1 VGAQPVTD
9 RGFTAYREEMN
20 GRWANLSLAVLVPLA
35 TLSGLGLFLFSEGP
49 VLLIAV
55 LHGTLGLGLLAL
67 VPWKGAVIRRGLR
80 RRRPGRD
87 VSVLLLW
94 VVLLAVLTGV
104 AHLVSLTAADL
115 PVTTMQLHVGAGVV
129 ATLLTLVHAV
139 QRPIRVQ
146 RTDWGRRAVMRSG
159 VVAAAAA
166 GMGLTAAATAAGL
179 DRAGSRRATGSFRTP
194 EVPVTQWFLDAVP
207 TIDPAAWRLTLA
219 TPAGDRQLSLTDLN
233 GGDEVG
239 AVLDCTGG
247 WWTDQLWGG
256 TRLARLLPEVAPGT
270 TVQVTS
276 ATGYA
281 RRLPLGD
288 DVLLATTMAGVPLS
302 AGHGAPVRL
311 VVPGRRGYHWVKWV
325 DRVEVVPGPWWLQ
338 PPLPLR

>member
-1 VGAQPVTD
+1 
-9 RGFTAYREEMN
+9 MN

-35 TLSGLGLFLFSEGP
+35 TLSGLGLFLVSEGP
-49 VLLIAV
+49 VLLVAV

-87 VSVLLLW
+87 VSILLMW
-94 VVLLAVLTGV
+94 VVLLAVLSGLAHVV
-104 AHLVSLTAADL
+104 ALTAADL

-139 QRPIRVQ
+139 QRRIRVQ
-146 RTDWGRRAVMRSG
+146 RTDWGRRAMLRSG

-166 GMGLTAAATAAGL
+166 GMGVTAAATAAAL
-179 DRAGSRRATGSFRTP
+179 DRSNDRRLTGSFRTP
-194 EVPVTQWFLDAVP
+194 QAPVTQWLFDAVP
-207 TIDPAAWRLTLA
+207 TIDPATWRLTLQ
-219 TPAGDRQLSLTDLN
+219 TPAGERHLSLADLG
-233 GGDEVG
+233 GGDELR

-247 WWTDQLWGG
+247 WWTDQVWGG
-256 TRLARLLPEVAPGT
+256 TRLARLLSEVVPGT

-288 DVLLATTMAGVPLS
+288 DLLLATTMAGVPLS
-302 AGHGAPVRL
+302 PGHGAPVRL

-325 DRVEVVPGPWWLQ
+325 ERVEVVPGPWWTQ

>member
-1 VGAQPVTD
+1 
-9 RGFTAYREEMN
+9 MK
-20 GRWANLSLAVLVPLA
+20 GRWANLSLAVFVPLA
-35 TLSGLGLFLFSEGP
+35 TVSGFGLFLVAEGP
-49 VLLIAV
+49 VLLVAV

-80 RRRPGRD
+80 RRRRPGRD
-87 VSVLLLW
+87 VSVLLMW
-94 VVLLAVLTGV
+94 VVLLAVFSGV
-104 AHLVSLTAADL
+104 AHVVSLTAADL
-115 PVTTMQLHVGAGVV
+115 PVTTMQLHVGAGLA

-139 QRPIRVQ
+139 QRPIRLR
-146 RTDWGRRAVMRSG
+146 RTDWGRRTLLRSG
-159 VVAAAAA
+159 AVVAGAA
-166 GMGLTAAATAAGL
+166 GLGLAATATGAAL
-179 DRAGSRRATGSFRTP
+179 DRSGDRRLTGSFRTP
-194 EVPVTQWFLDAVP
+194 QAPVTQWLFDAVP
-207 TIDPAAWRLTLA
+207 TIDPATWRLTLV
-219 TPAGDRQLSLTDLN
+219 TPAGERQLSLTDL
-233 GGDEVG
+233 GGDEIR

-247 WWTDQLWGG
+247 WWTEQAWGG
-256 TRLARLLPEVAPGT
+256 TRLSRVLPEVATGT

-288 DVLLATTMAGVPLS
+288 DLLLATTMAGVPLS

-325 DRVEVVPGPWWLQ
+325 DRVEVLPDPWWVQ

>member
-1 VGAQPVTD
+1 
-9 RGFTAYREEMN
+9 MN
-20 GRWANLSLAVLVPLA
+20 ARWANLSLAVLVPLA

-49 VLLIAV
+49 VLLVAV

-87 VSVLLLW
+87 VSVLLVW
-94 VVLLAVLTGV
+94 VVLLAVFSGLAHVV
-104 AHLVSLTAADL
+104 ALTAADL
-115 PVTTMQLHVGAGVV
+115 PVTTMQLHVGAGVA

-139 QRPIRVQ
+139 QRPIRV
-146 RTDWGRRAVMRSG
+146 RRMDWGRRILLRSG
-159 VVAAAAA
+159 AVVAGAA
-166 GMGLTAAATAAGL
+166 GMGLAAAATGAAL
-179 DRAGSRRATGSFRTP
+179 DRSGDRRLTGSFRTP
-194 EVPVTQWFLDAVP
+194 QPPVTQWLFDAVP
-207 TIDPAAWRLTLA
+207 TIDPTTWRLTLE
-219 TPAGDRQLSLTDLN
+219 TPAGERSLSVTDLS
-233 GGDEVG
+233 GGDEVR

-247 WWTDQLWGG
+247 WWTDQVWGG
-256 TRLARLLPEVAPGT
+256 TRLVRLLPEVAPGT
-270 TVQVTS
+270 AIEVTS

-281 RRLPLGD
+281 RRLPLSD
-288 DVLLATTMAGVPLS
+288 DLLLATTLAGAPLS

-325 DRVEVVPGPWWLQ
+325 ARVEVVAGPWWAE

>member
-1 VGAQPVTD
+1 
-9 RGFTAYREEMN
+9 MN

-35 TLSGLGLFLFSEGP
+35 TLSGLGLFLVSEGP
-49 VLLIAV
+49 VLLVAV

-87 VSVLLLW
+87 VSILLMW
-94 VVLLAVLTGV
+94 VVLLAVVSGLAHVV
-104 AHLVSLTAADL
+104 ALTAADL

-139 QRPIRVQ
+139 QRRIRVQ
-146 RTDWGRRAVMRSG
+146 RNDWGRRAMLRSG

-166 GMGLTAAATAAGL
+166 GMGVTAAATAAAL
-179 DRAGSRRATGSFRTP
+179 DRSNDRRLTGSFRTP
-194 EVPVTQWFLDAVP
+194 QAPVTQWLFDAVP
-207 TIDPAAWRLTLA
+207 TIDPATWRLTLQ
-219 TPAGDRQLSLTDLN
+219 TPAGERHLSLADLG
-233 GGDEVG
+233 GGDELR

-247 WWTDQLWGG
+247 WWTDQVWGG
-256 TRLARLLPEVAPGT
+256 TRLTLLFPEVMAGT

-288 DVLLATTMAGVPLS
+288 DLLLATTMAGVPLS
-302 AGHGAPVRL
+302 PGHGAPVRL

-325 DRVEVVPGPWWLQ
+325 ERVEVVPGPWWTQ

>member
-1 VGAQPVTD
+1 
-9 RGFTAYREEMN
+9 MN

-35 TLSGLGLFLFSEGP
+35 TLSGLGLFLVSEGP
-49 VLLIAV
+49 VLLVAV

-87 VSVLLLW
+87 VSILLMW
-94 VVLLAVLTGV
+94 VVLLAVLSGLAHVV
-104 AHLVSLTAADL
+104 ALTAADL

-146 RTDWGRRAVMRSG
+146 RTDWGRRAMLRSG

-166 GMGLTAAATAAGL
+166 GMGVTAAATAAAL
-179 DRAGSRRATGSFRTP
+179 DRSNDRRLTGSFRTP
-194 EVPVTQWFLDAVP
+194 QAPVTQWLFDAVP
-207 TIDPAAWRLTLA
+207 TIDPATWRLTLQ
-219 TPAGDRQLSLTDLN
+219 TPAGERHLSLADLG
-233 GGDEVG
+233 GGDELR

-247 WWTDQLWGG
+247 WWTDQVWGG
-256 TRLARLLPEVAPGT
+256 TRLARLLSEVVPGT

-288 DVLLATTMAGVPLS
+288 DLLLATTMAGVPLS
-302 AGHGAPVRL
+302 PGHGAPVRL

-325 DRVEVVPGPWWLQ
+325 DRVEVVPGPWWAQ

>member
-1 VGAQPVTD
+1 
-9 RGFTAYREEMN
+9 MN

-35 TLSGLGLFLFSEGP
+35 TLSGLGLFLVSEGP
-49 VLLIAV
+49 VLLVAV

-87 VSVLLLW
+87 VSILLMW
-94 VVLLAVLTGV
+94 VVLLAVLSGLAHVV
-104 AHLVSLTAADL
+104 ALTAADL

-139 QRPIRVQ
+139 QRRIRVQ
-146 RTDWGRRAVMRSG
+146 RTDWGRRAMLRSG

-166 GMGLTAAATAAGL
+166 GMGVTAAATAAAL
-179 DRAGSRRATGSFRTP
+179 DRSNDRRLTGSFRTP
-194 EVPVTQWFLDAVP
+194 QAPVTQWLFDAVP
-207 TIDPAAWRLTLA
+207 TIDPATWRLTLQ
-219 TPAGDRQLSLTDLN
+219 TPAGERHLSLADLR
-233 GGDEVG
+233 GGDELR

-247 WWTDQLWGG
+247 WWTDQVWGG
-256 TRLARLLPEVAPGT
+256 TRLARLLPEVVPGT

-288 DVLLATTMAGVPLS
+288 DLLVATTMAGVPLS
-302 AGHGAPVRL
+302 PGHGAPVRL

-325 DRVEVVPGPWWLQ
+325 DRVEVVPGPWWAQ

>member
-1 VGAQPVTD
+1 
-9 RGFTAYREEMN
+9 MN

-35 TLSGLGLFLFSEGP
+35 TLSGLGLFLVSEGP
-49 VLLIAV
+49 VLLVAV

-87 VSVLLLW
+87 VSILLMW
-94 VVLLAVLTGV
+94 VVLLAVVSGLAHVV
-104 AHLVSLTAADL
+104 ALTAADL

-146 RTDWGRRAVMRSG
+146 RTDWGRRAMLRSG

-166 GMGLTAAATAAGL
+166 GMGVTAAATAAAL
-179 DRAGSRRATGSFRTP
+179 DRSNDRRLTGSFRTP
-194 EVPVTQWFLDAVP
+194 QAPVTQWLFDAVP
-207 TIDPAAWRLTLA
+207 TIDPATWRLTLQ
-219 TPAGDRQLSLTDLN
+219 TPAGERHLSLADLG
-233 GGDEVG
+233 GGDELR

-247 WWTDQLWGG
+247 WWTDQVWGG
-256 TRLARLLPEVAPGT
+256 TRLARLLSEVVPGT

-288 DVLLATTMAGVPLS
+288 DLLLATTMAGVPLS
-302 AGHGAPVRL
+302 PGHGAPVRL

-325 DRVEVVPGPWWLQ
+325 DRVEVVPGPWWAQ

>member
-1 VGAQPVTD
+1 
-9 RGFTAYREEMN
+9 M
-20 GRWANLSLAVLVPLA
+20 
-35 TLSGLGLFLFSEGP
+35 
-49 VLLIAV
+49 
-55 LHGTLGLGLLAL
+55 
-67 VPWKGAVIRRGLR
+67 
-80 RRRPGRD
+80 
-87 VSVLLLW
+87 W
-94 VVLLAVLTGV
+94 VVLLAVLSGLAHVV
-104 AHLVSLTAADL
+104 ALTAADL

-146 RTDWGRRAVMRSG
+146 RTDWGRRAMVRSG

-166 GMGLTAAATAAGL
+166 GMGVTAAATAAAL
-179 DRAGSRRATGSFRTP
+179 DRSNDRRLTGSFRTP
-194 EVPVTQWFLDAVP
+194 QAPVTQWLFDAVP
-207 TIDPAAWRLTLA
+207 TIDPATWRLTLE
-219 TPAGDRQLSLTDLN
+219 TPAGERHLSLTDLG
-233 GGDEVG
+233 GGDELR

-247 WWTDQLWGG
+247 WWADQVWGG
-256 TRLARLLPEVAPGT
+256 TRLARLLPEVVPGT

-288 DVLLATTMAGVPLS
+288 DLLLATTMAGVPLS
-302 AGHGAPVRL
+302 PGHGAPVRL

-325 DRVEVVPGPWWLQ
+325 DRVEVVPGPWWAQ

>member
-1 VGAQPVTD
+1 
-9 RGFTAYREEMN
+9 MN

-35 TLSGLGLFLFSEGP
+35 TLSGLGLFLVSEGP
-49 VLLIAV
+49 VLLVAV

-87 VSVLLLW
+87 VSILLMW
-94 VVLLAVLTGV
+94 VVLLAVVSGLAHVV
-104 AHLVSLTAADL
+104 ALTAADL

-139 QRPIRVQ
+139 QRRIRVQ
-146 RTDWGRRAVMRSG
+146 RNDWGRRAMLRSG

-166 GMGLTAAATAAGL
+166 GMGVTAAATAAAL
-179 DRAGSRRATGSFRTP
+179 DRSNDRRLTGSFRTP
-194 EVPVTQWFLDAVP
+194 QAPVTQWLFDAVP
-207 TIDPAAWRLTLA
+207 TIDPATWRLTLQ
-219 TPAGDRQLSLTDLN
+219 TPAGERHLSLADLG
-233 GGDEVG
+233 GGDELR

-247 WWTDQLWGG
+247 WWTDQVWGG
-256 TRLARLLPEVAPGT
+256 TRLARLLSEVVPGT

-288 DVLLATTMAGVPLS
+288 DLLLATTMAGVPLS
-302 AGHGAPVRL
+302 PGHGAPVRL

-325 DRVEVVPGPWWLQ
+325 DRVEVVPGPWWAQ
-338 PPLPLR
+338 PPLPPR